1 MFVSRYLG
9 WLAAS
14 LAATSD
20 VPAPRRHPRAVM
32 GFATGY
38 PAAALEPFVRSLR
51 DRFDGEIILAVDDDP
66 EVRAF
71 LEGFQVTAV
80 TPVQPPEWS
89 PHPVMERFAAYDAWI
104 RSRPWLTQ
112 VLLTD
117 VRDVIFQGDP
127 FARPAGALEVYVER
141 QGDTLADHAFN
152 RKHITA
158 LVGPELAARLMDR
171 PCLCVGTVLGP
182 AAEAA
187 RLCRTMLMLAAVPR
201 SDVGGAFGADQAACN
216 IAVHLG
222 LVPARI
228 RSNYGRVAT
237 IGEDDGASLI
247 WRDDGVIINPNGG
260 VSPIVHQYDRHPHL
274 ADGVRLRWGR
284 AEHCVVEA
292 RKKTFSDRRK
302 RLAISVQRRL
312 PELR

>member
-1 MFVSRYLG
+1 
-9 WLAAS
+9 
-14 LAATSD
+14 
-20 VPAPRRHPRAVM
+20 M

-51 DRFDGEIILAVDDDP
+51 HWFDGEVILAVDDDP
-66 EVRAF
+66 EVRSLLEAF
-71 LEGFQVTAV
+71 RVTAV

-104 RSRPWLTQ
+104 RSRPWLKQ
-112 VLLTD
+112 VLMTD
-117 VRDVIFQGDP
+117 VRDVIFQADP
-127 FARPAGALEVYVER
+127 FARTAPALEVYIER
-141 QGDTLADHAFN
+141 EGDTLAEHAFN

-187 RLCRTMLMLAAVPR
+187 RLCRTILMLAAVPR

-228 RSNYGRVAT
+228 QPNYGRVAT
-237 IGEDDGASLI
+237 IGEDDGARLV
-247 WRDDGVIINPNGG
+247 WRDDGVILNPDGG
-260 VSPIVHQYDRHPHL
+260 VSAVVHQYDRHPHL
-274 ADGVRLRWGR
+274 ADGVRNRWGR
-284 AEHCVVEA
+284 PDHCVLKA
-292 RKKTFSDRRK
+292 RKKSFGDRSR
-302 RLAISVQRRL
+302 RLAISFGRRL

>member
-51 DRFDGEIILAVDDDP
+51 DRFDGEIILAVDDNPDI
-66 EVRAF
+66 RAF
-71 LEGFQVTAV
+71 LDAYQVTAV

-117 VRDVIFQGDP
+117 VRDVIFRATPSPDP
-127 FARPAGALEVYVER
+127 PESWRSMSSARATRWPNTPSTGS
-141 QGDTLADHAFN
+141 TS
-152 RKHITA
+152 
-158 LVGPELAARLMDR
+158 PPSSARSWR
-171 PCLCVGTVLGP
+171 PG
-182 AAEAA
+182 
-187 RLCRTMLMLAAVPR
+187 
-201 SDVGGAFGADQAACN
+201 
-216 IAVHLG
+216 
-222 LVPARI
+222 
-228 RSNYGRVAT
+228 
-237 IGEDDGASLI
+237 
-247 WRDDGVIINPNGG
+247 
-260 VSPIVHQYDRHPHL
+260 
-274 ADGVRLRWGR
+274 
-284 AEHCVVEA
+284 
-292 RKKTFSDRRK
+292 
-302 RLAISVQRRL
+302 
-312 PELR
+312 